1 MSSLLVV
8 GAGGHAKVVA
18 DLLLCQGLQV
28 GGFLDDDPRTW
39 GTTRLGLPV
48 LGSLSTYVDYA
59 PSGLAMGIGDNASRE
74 RIVAQLGQAA
84 QSLWRTALHPKA
96 TIAASARLGRGVV
109 VAAGAVLN
117 PDSVLG
123 DFAILNTGATVDHDC
138 NIGEYAHLA
147 PGTHLSGGVS
157 IGRGTLVGV
166 GATIAPGCS
175 VGEWAV
181 IGAGAVVVS
190 DIPDRVTAIGVPA
203 RW

>member
-18 DLLLCQGLQV
+18 DILICQGLQLD
-28 GGFLDDDPRTW
+28 GFLDDDPRTW
-39 GTTRLGLPV
+39 GTTRLSLPV
-48 LGSLSTYVDYA
+48 LGGISTYADYA
-59 PSGLAMGIGDNASRE
+59 PGGLAMGIGDNAARE
-74 RIVAQLGQAA
+74 RIMAQMGQAA
-84 QSLWRTALHPKA
+84 QSLWRNAIHPRSI
-96 TIAASARLGRGVV
+96 IAASAHLGRGVV
-109 VAAGAVLN
+109 VAAGTVLN

-123 DFAILNTGATVDHDC
+123 DFVILNTGATVDHDC
-138 NIGEYAHLA
+138 IVGEYAHLA

-166 GATIAPGCS
+166 GATIAPGYS

-190 DIPDRVTAIGVPA
+190 NIPDRVIAIGVPA

>member
-1 MSSLLVV
+1 MSNLLVI

-18 DLLLCQGLQV
+18 DILLCQGLQLQ
-28 GGFLDDDPRTW
+28 GFLDDDPRSW

-48 LGSLSTYVDYA
+48 LGGISTYVDYA
-59 PSGLAMGIGDNASRE
+59 PGGLAMAIGDNAARE
-74 RIVAQLGQAA
+74 RIVTQMGQAV
-84 QSLWRTALHPKA
+84 QSLWRNALHPRA

-147 PGTHLSGGVS
+147 PGTHLSGGVN

-190 DIPDRVTAIGVPA
+190 NIPDRVTAIGVPA